1 MMLSD
6 ELEKLTIPMNG
17 DITSGSVAGSSPAGS
32 VVRGGGTN
40 IYSSVPIANVPNS
53 ANSKHVSWRP
63 DTPPSSTPNIY
74 TVSIYTEIQV

>member
-17 DITSGSVAGSSPAGS
+17 DITSGSVTGSSPAGS
-32 VVRGGGTN
+32 VIRGGTN
-40 IYSSVPIANVPNS
+40 IYSSVPITNVPNS
-53 ANSKHVSWRP
+53 SNNKHVSWRP